1 MVRDN
6 IENKQIVEEYKK
18 RFAQIL
24 EFTMGNSN
32 VVTEDGEEQPEGEE
46 AMPQDG
52 GAEGEM
58 PMGDT
63 NDMPQQDTNMGGD
76 PSMMGDPNAMGGDPN
91 MMDPNAGAAEDVA
104 GGFNPQGAEGG
115 MQDPNMMGD
124 PNAMGGDTSMM
135 QPDDEVVDI
144 TDLTDAQEAT
154 QEEISQFDEK
164 FAKAISAI
172 KSLESLIKQNDSKIE
187 DLETEFKKRNPTPME
202 KMNNRRTISY
212 PFNVSPEDYWKEKE
226 AEGVYSTEDDN
237 NGKDSEEYTIT
248 AGDINNNNNW
258 KDISDSLDDFMY
270 NQTLSNLLKF

>member
-32 VVTEDGEEQPEGEE
+32 VVTEDDEEQPEGED

-58 PMGDT
+58 PMGDP
-63 NDMPQQDTNMGGD
+63 NAMPQQDPNMG
-76 PSMMGDPNAMGGDPN
+76 GDPNAMGGDPN